1 MLVKNLIPAF
11 ALFMGQMALAA
22 TVTVHVA
29 PGGQLAFS
37 PNDVQANPGDTV
49 MFTWDTA
56 GHSVTQTTFDN
67 PCGGGGG
74 FNAGIMT
81 TSGATFNV
89 MINDTSPIFVQC
101 IVDGHCAA
109 GMVMTINA
117 NDSSSQSF
125 AAFQAKAE
133 GKAAPSASASGS
145 ASASASGSAAATSKA
160 ASASASATSG
170 GGSNPYG
177 GSSSAATKL
186 AAPESVAGMLFVVT
200 ALLAGVTL

>member
-1 MLVKNLIPAF
+1 MLTKHLISAF
-11 ALFMGQMALAA
+11 MLIMGQMALAA

-29 PGGQLAFS
+29 PGD
-37 PNDVQANPGDTV
+37 NCVQANPGDTV
-49 MFTWDTA
+49 EFTWDTA

-133 GKAAPSASASGS
+133 GKAAPSASAS
-145 ASASASGSAAATSKA
+145 ASASGSAAATSKA
-160 ASASASATSG
+160 ASASASASATSG